1 MQEAKSDFSKLAAK
15 IWESEE
21 QKGSLEAQIK
31 ENESLLKESERIIDE
46 LKSKLAGKEEE
57 LKKIQEIEGMLEKQ
71 KQDSRLEKEQL
82 IKRNQAVIDEL
93 KTELDKKTTELMEE
107 KGRTLLQF
115 IVSRYI
121 KKE

>member
-21 QKGSLEAQIK
+21 QRGGLEAQIK
-31 ENESLLKESERIIDE
+31 ENERLLKESEETINE
-46 LKSKLAGKEEE
+46 LKSKLAAKEEE
-57 LKKIQEIEGMLEKQ
+57 IKRIPEIEGMLEKQ

-82 IKRNQAVIDEL
+82 MKRNQAIIDEL
-93 KTELDKKTTELMEE
+93 KTELSKKTSELMEE
-107 KGRTLLQF
+107 KGKTLLQF

-121 KKE
+121 RKE

>member
-21 QKGSLEAQIK
+21 QRDVLQDQIK
-31 ENESLLKESERIIDE
+31 ENERLFKESENTIKE
-46 LKSKLAGKEEE
+46 LKNQLAEKEEE
-57 LKKIQEIEGMLEKQ
+57 IKKIQELEVILEKQ

-82 IKRNQAVIDEL
+82 MKRNQAVIDEL
-93 KTELDKKTTELMEE
+93 KTELDKKTSELIEE
-107 KGRTLLQF
+107 KGKTLIQF

-121 KKE
+121 NKE

>member
-31 ENESLLKESERIIDE
+31 ENERLLKENEAIINE
-46 LKSKLAGKEEE
+46 LKNKLAEKEEE
-57 LKKIQEIEGMLEKQ
+57 IKKIQEIEGMLEKQ
-71 KQDSRLEKEQL
+71 KQDSRLEREQL
-82 IKRNQAVIDEL
+82 MKRNQAVIDEL
-93 KTELDKKTTELMEE
+93 KTELDKKTGALIEE
-107 KGRTLLQF
+107 KGKTLFEF

-121 KKE
+121 RKE